1 MLLIMKDLHRVV
13 ICGASLYILA
23 IESGLSM
30 LEMGDVVSID
40 PILPDTVERIR
51 LLQPDVVI
59 IERNGKSNQFAL
71 EILFQNI
78 PLLVLDEA
86 QRSITV
92 LVRENIPITE
102 ISELTNVIEN
112 INRRQFERRF
122 ENV

>member
-1 MLLIMKDLHRVV
+1 MKDLHRVV

-92 LVRENIPITE
+92 LVRENIPINE
-102 ISELTNVIEN
+102 ISELTNVIKN
-112 INRRQFERRF
+112 INTRQIERRF

>member
-1 MLLIMKDLHRVV
+1 MM
-13 ICGASLYILA
+13 A

-30 LEMGDVVSID
+30 LEMGDVVNID
-40 PILPDTVERIR
+40 PILPDTIERIC
-51 LLQPDVVI
+51 LLEPDVVI
-59 IERNGKSNQFAL
+59 MERNGKSKEFAL

-102 ISELTNVIEN
+102 ISELTNVIKN
-112 INRRQFERRF
+112 INKRQFERRF

>member
-1 MLLIMKDLHRVV
+1 MMKDLHRVV
-13 ICGASLYILA
+13 ICGASLYTLA

-40 PILPDTVERIR
+40 PFLPDTVDRIR
-51 LLQPDVVI
+51 LLEPDVVI
-59 IERNGKSNQFAL
+59 MERNGKSNQFAL

-92 LVRENIPITE
+92 LVRENFPKTE
-102 ISELTNVIEN
+102 ISELTNVIKY